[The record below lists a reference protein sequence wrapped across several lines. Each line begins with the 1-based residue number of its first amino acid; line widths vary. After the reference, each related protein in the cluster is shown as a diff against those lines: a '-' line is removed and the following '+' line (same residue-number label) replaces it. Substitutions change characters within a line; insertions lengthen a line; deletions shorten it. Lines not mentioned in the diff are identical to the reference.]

1 MKFNIVVTDSR
12 MRDIDLSFRTYISN
26 DKSAYILID
35 EIGRNRGSVKKRTD
49 GKWVCDF
56 RMIPG
61 GFSKLGIAKTR
72 KDAVKLAVSYYNM
85 HKINRVCTSCKEVS
99 GTELETKEGS
109 PFCKACIDVVEVSRF

>member
-1 MKFNIVVTDSR
+1 MKFNLVVTDSR
-12 MRDIDLSFRTYISN
+12 MREIDLSFRTYISK

-61 GFSKLGIAKTR
+61 GFFKLGIAKTR

-85 HKINRVCTSCKEVS
+85 HKINRVCTSCKTVS
-99 GTELETKEGS
+99 GMELELKEGS
-109 PFCKACIDVVEVSRF
+109 PFCVDCIDVVEVNKF